1 MQMHCV
7 NDFYKFFINIQ
18 KYTILDN
25 MATNNPNVDAI
36 VGYVDQQRVPL
47 IGKSV
52 LGAKA
57 PQYFNLMTG
66 VKGTTALNI
75 LNADP
80 ALQCGNACGFTSEN
94 DTTFTQREIEAIPFK
109 VNMTFCDKNLLDTW
123 ANYEVKVAA
132 GIKNLPFEE
141 EWTGQI
147 VAKVQDQ
154 LEKFIW
160 AGGTYCEKTAKGI
173 EGILSNEGG
182 IKVTATAGDS
192 IYKKLVD
199 LYLALPAT
207 VQAADD
213 VITFVNYKS
222 YNELVQELLST
233 SNYRLDVTNL
243 EDGIVLPGTRVKVIP
258 TQGIGSGNQDKTLA
272 VMGRASNFYFGTDM
286 RGDSEVFDLWYSQD
300 NREFRLA
307 IEFTAGTQVAFPDEA
322 GILVSQ
328 A

>member
-1 MQMHCV
+1 
-7 NDFYKFFINIQ
+7 
-18 KYTILDN
+18 

-36 VGYVDQQRVPL
+36 VGYVDKQRVPL

-66 VKGTTALNI
+66 VNGTTALNI

-80 ALQCGNACGFTSEN
+80 ALQCGNACGFNSEN
-94 DTTFTQREIEAIPFK
+94 DTTFTQRNMEAIPFK
-109 VNMTFCDKNLLDTW
+109 VNMAFCDKNLLDTW

-132 GIKNLPFEE
+132 GLKNLPFEE

-160 AGGTYCEKTAKGI
+160 TGGTYCEKTVKGI
-173 EGILSNEGG
+173 EQILNTEGG
-182 IKVTATAGDS
+182 NKVTIAKGDS
-192 IYKKLVD
+192 IYTKLVD
-199 LYLALPAT
+199 LYLALPAA

-213 VITFVNYKS
+213 VIAFVHYQT
-222 YNELVQELLST
+222 YNKLVQEILTASH
-233 SNYRLDVTNL
+233 YHLDVTNL

-258 TQGIGSGNQDKTLA
+258 TQGIGSAVGDKTVA
-272 VMGRASNFYFGTDM
+272 VIGRASNFYFGTDM

-307 IEFTAGTQVAFPDEA
+307 IEFTAGAQVAFPDEA
-322 GILVSQ
+322 GILVYQS
-328 A
+328 

>member
-1 MQMHCV
+1 
-7 NDFYKFFINIQ
+7 
-18 KYTILDN
+18 

-75 LNADP
+75 INADP
-80 ALQCGNACGFTSEN
+80 ALQCGNACGFTSAN
-94 DTTFTQREIEAIPFK
+94 DTTFSQREIDPIPFK

-147 VAKVQDQ
+147 VAKVQDK

-160 AGGTYCEKTAKGI
+160 AGGQYCEKTVKGI
-173 EGILSNEGG
+173 EGILNTEGG
-182 IKVTATAGDS
+182 IKLTATAGDS
-192 IYKKLVD
+192 IYTKLVE
-199 LYLALPAT
+199 LFLALPET

-213 VITFVNYKS
+213 VVAFVNSEKRQKIKRKISCILNGVLHAS
-222 YNELVQELLST
+222 YIQMKIYLHRQ
-233 SNYRLDVTNL
+233 
-243 EDGIVLPGTRVKVIP
+243 I
-258 TQGIGSGNQDKTLA
+258 Q
-272 VMGRASNFYFGTDM
+272 
-286 RGDSEVFDLWYSQD
+286 
-300 NREFRLA
+300 
-307 IEFTAGTQVAFPDEA
+307 
-322 GILVSQ
+322 
-328 A
+328 

>member
-1 MQMHCV
+1 
-7 NDFYKFFINIQ
+7 
-18 KYTILDN
+18 
-25 MATNNPNVDAI
+25 MATTNPNVDAI
-36 VGYVDQQRVPL
+36 VGYVEQQRVPL

-75 LNADP
+75 INADP

-94 DTTFTQREIEAIPFK
+94 DTTFSQREIEPIPFK

-132 GIKNLPFEE
+132 GIKSLPFEE
-141 EWTGQI
+141 EWTDQI
-147 VAKVQDQ
+147 VARVQDK

-160 AGGTYCEKTAKGI
+160 AGGQYCEKTVKGI
-173 EGILSNEGG
+173 EGILNTENG
-182 IKVTATAGDS
+182 IKVTATSGDS
-192 IYKKLVD
+192 IYTKLVE
-199 LYLALPAT
+199 LFLALPDT

-213 VITFVNYKS
+213 VVAFVNYKS
-222 YNELVQELLST
+222 YNKLVQEILSA
-233 SNYRLDVTNL
+233 SHYHLDVTNL

-258 TQGIGSGNQDKTLA
+258 SQGIGSGTADKTLA
-272 VMGRASNFYFGTDM
+272 VIGRASNFYFGTDM

-307 IEFTAGTQVAFPDEA
+307 IEFVAGAQVAFPDEA
-322 GILVSQ
+322 GILVEQ
-328 A
+328 

>member
-1 MQMHCV
+1 
-7 NDFYKFFINIQ
+7 
-18 KYTILDN
+18 

-36 VGYVDQQRVPL
+36 VGYVDKQRVPL

-75 LNADP
+75 LDADP
-80 ALQCGNACGFTSEN
+80 ALQCGNACGFNSAN
-94 DTTFTQREIEAIPFK
+94 DTTFTQRQMEVIPFK

-147 VAKVQDQ
+147 VAKVQDK

-160 AGGTYCEKTAKGI
+160 SGGNYCQKGVLGI
-173 EGILSNEGG
+173 EGILNNEGG
-182 IKVTATAGDS
+182 HKVTLKTGDS
-192 IYKKLVD
+192 IYTKLVD
-199 LYLALPAT
+199 LYLALPET

-213 VITFVNYKS
+213 VITFVNYQS
-222 YNELVQELLST
+222 YNKLVQEILSA
-233 SNYRLDVTNL
+233 SHYHLDVTNL
-243 EDGIVLPGTRVKVIP
+243 EDGIVLPGTRVKVVP
-258 TQGIGSGNQDKTLA
+258 TQGIGSGTEDKTLA

-307 IEFTAGTQVAFPDEA
+307 IEFTAGAQVAFPDEA
-322 GILVSQ
+322 GILVAQ

>member
-1 MQMHCV
+1 
-7 NDFYKFFINIQ
+7 
-18 KYTILDN
+18 

-57 PQYFNLMTG
+57 PQYFTLMTG

-75 LNADP
+75 MDADP
-80 ALQCGNACGFTSEN
+80 ALQCGNACGFASEN
-94 DTTFTQREIEAIPFK
+94 DTTFTQREMEAIPFK

-160 AGGTYCEKTAKGI
+160 AGGTYCEKTVKGI
-173 EGILSNEGG
+173 EGILKDENG
-182 IKVTATAGDS
+182 IKVTAADGDS
-192 IYKKLVD
+192 IYTKLVE
-199 LYLALPAT
+199 LYLALPAA

-213 VITFVNYKS
+213 VIAFVSYKS
-222 YNELVQELLST
+222 YNKLVQEILT
-233 SNYRLDVTNL
+233 
-243 EDGIVLPGTRVKVIP
+243 
-258 TQGIGSGNQDKTLA
+258 
-272 VMGRASNFYFGTDM
+272 ASH
-286 RGDSEVFDLWYSQD
+286 
-300 NREFRLA
+300 
-307 IEFTAGTQVAFPDEA
+307 
-322 GILVSQ
+322 
-328 A
+328 

>member
-1 MQMHCV
+1 
-7 NDFYKFFINIQ
+7 
-18 KYTILDN
+18 
-25 MATNNPNVDAI
+25 MATTNPNVDAI

-75 LNADP
+75 INADP

-94 DTTFTQREIEAIPFK
+94 DTTFSQREIEPIPFK

-132 GIKNLPFEE
+132 GIKSLPFEE
-141 EWTGQI
+141 AWTDQI
-147 VAKVQDQ
+147 VARVQDK

-160 AGGTYCEKTAKGI
+160 AGGQYCEKTVKGI
-173 EGILSNEGG
+173 EGILNTENG
-182 IKVTATAGDS
+182 IKVTATSGDS
-192 IYKKLVD
+192 IYTKLVE
-199 LYLALPAT
+199 LFLALPDT

-213 VITFVNYKS
+213 VVAFVNYKS
-222 YNELVQELLST
+222 YNKLVQEILSA
-233 SNYRLDVTNL
+233 SHYHLDVTNL
-243 EDGIVLPGTRVKVIP
+243 EDGVVLPGTRVKVIP
-258 TQGIGSGNQDKTLA
+258 SQGIGSGTADKTLA
-272 VMGRASNFYFGTDM
+272 VIGRASNFYFGTDM

-307 IEFTAGTQVAFPDEA
+307 IEFVAGAQVAFPDEA
-322 GILVSQ
+322 GILVEQ
-328 A
+328 

>member
-1 MQMHCV
+1 
-7 NDFYKFFINIQ
+7 
-18 KYTILDN
+18 

-52 LGAKA
+52 LGAKT
-57 PQYFNLMTG
+57 PQYFTLMTG
-66 VKGTTALNI
+66 VKGTTALN
-75 LNADP
+75 LMDADP
-80 ALQCGNACGFTSEN
+80 ALQCGNACGFNSEN
-94 DTTFTQREIEAIPFK
+94 DTTFTQREMEAIPFK

-141 EWTGQI
+141 EWTSQI

-160 AGGTYCEKTAKGI
+160 AGGTYCEKTVKGI
-173 EGILSNEGG
+173 EQILNDDG
-182 IKVTATAGDS
+182 IKVTAAEGDS
-192 IYKKLVD
+192 IYTKLVE
-199 LYLALPAT
+199 LYLALPEA

-213 VITFVNYKS
+213 VIAFVNYKS
-222 YNELVQELLST
+222 YNKLVQEILSA
-233 SNYRLDVTNL
+233 SHYHLDVTNL
-243 EDGIVLPGTRVKVIP
+243 EDGIVLPGTRVKVVP
-258 TQGIGSGNQDKTLA
+258 TQGIGSGTKDKTLA
-272 VMGRASNFYFGTDM
+272 VIGRTSNFYFGTDM
-286 RGDSEVFDLWYSQD
+286 RGDSEVFDLWYSKD

-307 IEFTAGTQVAFPDEA
+307 IEFVAGAQVAFPDEA
-322 GILVSQ
+322 GILVLQ

>member
-1 MQMHCV
+1 
-7 NDFYKFFINIQ
+7 
-18 KYTILDN
+18 

-75 LNADP
+75 INADP

-94 DTTFTQREIEAIPFK
+94 DTTFSQREIEPIPFK

-132 GIKNLPFEE
+132 GIKSLPFEE
-141 EWTGQI
+141 AWTDQI
-147 VAKVQDQ
+147 VARVQDK

-160 AGGTYCEKTAKGI
+160 AGGQYCEKTVKGI
-173 EGILSNEGG
+173 EGILNTENG
-182 IKVTATAGDS
+182 IKVTATSGDS
-192 IYKKLVD
+192 IYTKLVE
-199 LYLALPAT
+199 LFLALPDT

-213 VITFVNYKS
+213 VVAFVNYKS
-222 YNELVQELLST
+222 YNKLVQEILSA
-233 SNYRLDVTNL
+233 SHYHLDVTNL

-258 TQGIGSGNQDKTLA
+258 SQGIGSGTADKTLA
-272 VMGRASNFYFGTDM
+272 VIGRASNFYFGTDM

-307 IEFTAGTQVAFPDEA
+307 IEFVAGAQVAFPDEA
-322 GILVSQ
+322 GILVEQ
-328 A
+328 

>member
-1 MQMHCV
+1 M
-7 NDFYKFFINIQ
+7 
-18 KYTILDN
+18 
-25 MATNNPNVDAI
+25 
-36 VGYVDQQRVPL
+36 
-47 IGKSV
+47 
-52 LGAKA
+52 
-57 PQYFNLMTG
+57 
-66 VKGTTALNI
+66 
-75 LNADP
+75 
-80 ALQCGNACGFTSEN
+80 
-94 DTTFTQREIEAIPFK
+94 EAIPFK

-147 VAKVQDQ
+147 VARVQDQ

-160 AGGTYCEKTAKGI
+160 AGGTYCEKTVKGI
-173 EGILSNEGG
+173 EGILNTEGG
-182 IKVTATAGDS
+182 HKVTLNTGDS
-192 IYKKLVD
+192 IYTKIVD

-213 VITFVNYKS
+213 VIAFVNYQA
-222 YNELVQELLST
+222 YNKLVQEILSA
-233 SNYRLDVTNL
+233 SHYHLDVTNL

-307 IEFTAGTQVAFPDEA
+307 IEFTAGAQVAFPDEA
-322 GILVSQ
+322 GILVYQ

>member
-1 MQMHCV
+1 
-7 NDFYKFFINIQ
+7 
-18 KYTILDN
+18 

-36 VGYVDQQRVPL
+36 VGYVDEQRVPL

-57 PQYFNLMTG
+57 PKYFNLMTG
-66 VKGTTALNI
+66 VKGTAALNI

-80 ALQCGNACGFTSEN
+80 ALQCGDACGFNSEN

-160 AGGTYCEKTAKGI
+160 AGGTYCNKTVKGI
-173 EGILSNEGG
+173 EEIISAEGG
-182 IKVTATAGDS
+182 HKVTFNTGDS
-192 IYKKLVD
+192 IYTQLVN
-199 LYLALPAT
+199 LFLTLPAT

-213 VITFVNYKS
+213 VITFVNYQA
-222 YNELVQELLST
+222 YNKLVQEILSA
-233 SNYRLDVTNL
+233 SQYHLDVTNL
-243 EDGIVLPGTRVKVIP
+243 EDGIVLPGTRVKVVP
-258 TQGIGSGNQDKTLA
+258 TQGIGSGTADKTLA

-286 RGDSEVFDLWYSQD
+286 RGDSEVFDLWYSKD

-307 IEFTAGTQVAFPDEA
+307 IEFTAGAQVAFPDEA
-322 GILVSQ
+322 GILVL

>member
-1 MQMHCV
+1 
-7 NDFYKFFINIQ
+7 
-18 KYTILDN
+18 

-36 VGYVDQQRVPL
+36 VGYVDKQRVPL

-66 VKGTTALNI
+66 VKGTTNLNI

-80 ALQCGNACGFTSEN
+80 ALQCGNACGFNSEN
-94 DTTFTQREIEAIPFK
+94 DTTFTKREMQVIPFK

-147 VAKVQDQ
+147 VAKVQDK

-160 AGGTYCEKTAKGI
+160 TGGTYCEKTVKGI
-173 EGILSNEGG
+173 EDILKDEGG
-182 IKVTATAGDS
+182 IKVTAAADS
-192 IYKKLVD
+192 IYTKLVD
-199 LYLALPAT
+199 LYLALPET

-213 VITFVNYKS
+213 VITFVNYQS
-222 YNELVQELLST
+222 YNKLVQEILSA
-233 SNYRLDVTNL
+233 SHYHLDVTNL

-307 IEFTAGTQVAFPDEA
+307 IEFTAGAQVAFPDEA
-322 GILVSQ
+322 GILVTQ

>member
-1 MQMHCV
+1 
-7 NDFYKFFINIQ
+7 
-18 KYTILDN
+18 

-36 VGYVDQQRVPL
+36 VGYVDKQRVPL

-75 LNADP
+75 LDADP
-80 ALQCGNACGFTSEN
+80 ALQCGNACGFNSAN
-94 DTTFTQREIEAIPFK
+94 DTTFTQRQMEVIPFK

-147 VAKVQDQ
+147 VAKVQDK

-160 AGGTYCEKTAKGI
+160 TGGNYCQNGVFGI
-173 EGILSNEGG
+173 EQILSNEGG
-182 IKVTATAGDS
+182 HKVTLNTGDS
-192 IYKKLVD
+192 IYTKLVD
-199 LYLALPAT
+199 LYLVLPET

-213 VITFVNYKS
+213 VITFVNYQS
-222 YNELVQELLST
+222 YNKLVQEILSA
-233 SNYRLDVTNL
+233 SHYHLDVTNL
-243 EDGIVLPGTRVKVIP
+243 EDGIVLPGTRVKVVP
-258 TQGIGSGNQDKTLA
+258 TQGIGSGTEDKTLA

-307 IEFTAGTQVAFPDEA
+307 IEFTAGAQVAFPDEA
-322 GILVSQ
+322 GILVAQ

>member
-1 MQMHCV
+1 
-7 NDFYKFFINIQ
+7 
-18 KYTILDN
+18 

-36 VGYVDQQRVPL
+36 VGYVDKQRVPL

-57 PQYFNLMTG
+57 PQYFTLMTG

-80 ALQCGNACGFTSEN
+80 ALQCGNACGFNSEN
-94 DTTFTQREIEAIPFK
+94 DTTFTQRNMEAIPFK

-132 GIKNLPFEE
+132 GLKNLPFEE
-141 EWTGQI
+141 EWTSQI

-160 AGGTYCEKTAKGI
+160 AGGTYCEKTIKGI
-173 EGILSNEGG
+173 EQILNTEGG
-182 IKVTATAGDS
+182 NKVTIAKGDS
-192 IYKKLVD
+192 IYTKLVD
-199 LYLALPAT
+199 LYLALPAA

-213 VITFVNYKS
+213 VIAFVHYQT
-222 YNELVQELLST
+222 YNKLVQEILTASH
-233 SNYRLDVTNL
+233 YHIDVTNL

-258 TQGIGSGNQDKTLA
+258 TQGIGSGVSDKTLA

-286 RGDSEVFDLWYSQD
+286 RGDSEVFDLWYSKD

-307 IEFTAGTQVAFPDEA
+307 IEFVAGAQVAFPDEA
-322 GILVSQ
+322 GILVYQ

>member
-1 MQMHCV
+1 
-7 NDFYKFFINIQ
+7 
-18 KYTILDN
+18 
-25 MATNNPNVDAI
+25 MATNNPNVDSI
-36 VGYVDQQRVPL
+36 VGYVDEQRVPL

-57 PQYFNLMTG
+57 PKYFNLMTG
-66 VKGTTALNI
+66 VKGTTALNLI
-75 LNADP
+75 NADP
-80 ALQCGNACGFTSEN
+80 ALQCGNACGFKSEN
-94 DTTFTQREIEAIPFK
+94 DTTFTQREMEAIPFK

-132 GIKNLPFEE
+132 GIKTLPFEE

-160 AGGTYCEKTAKGI
+160 AGGTYCDKTVKGI
-173 EGILSNEGG
+173 EQILATEGG
-182 IKVTATAGDS
+182 HTVTLATGDS
-192 IYKKLVD
+192 IYTKLVE
-199 LYLALPAT
+199 LYLFLPQA

-213 VITFVNYKS
+213 VIAFVNYQA
-222 YNELVQELLST
+222 YNKLVQEILAASQ
-233 SNYRLDVTNL
+233 YHLDVTNL
-243 EDGIVLPGTRVKVIP
+243 EDGIVLPGTRVKVVP
-258 TQGIGSGNQDKTLA
+258 TQGIGSGTQDKTLA
-272 VMGRASNFYFGTDM
+272 VIGRASNFYFGTDM

-307 IEFTAGTQVAFPDEA
+307 IEFVAGTQVAFPDEA
-322 GILVSQ
+322 GMLVYQ

>member
-1 MQMHCV
+1 
-7 NDFYKFFINIQ
+7 
-18 KYTILDN
+18 
-25 MATNNPNVDAI
+25 MATTNPNVDAI
-36 VGYVDQQRVPL
+36 VGYVEQQRVPL

-75 LNADP
+75 INADP

-94 DTTFTQREIEAIPFK
+94 DTTFSQREIEPIPFK

-132 GIKNLPFEE
+132 GIKSLPFEE
-141 EWTGQI
+141 EWTDQI
-147 VAKVQDQ
+147 VARVQDK

-160 AGGTYCEKTAKGI
+160 AGGQYCEKTVKGI
-173 EGILSNEGG
+173 EGILNTENG
-182 IKVTATAGDS
+182 IKVTATSGDS
-192 IYKKLVD
+192 IYTKLVE
-199 LYLALPAT
+199 LFLALPDT

-213 VITFVNYKS
+213 VVAFVNYKS
-222 YNELVQELLST
+222 YNKLVQEILSA
-233 SNYRLDVTNL
+233 SHYHLDVTNL

-258 TQGIGSGNQDKTLA
+258 SQGIGSGAADKTLA
-272 VMGRASNFYFGTDM
+272 VIGRASNFYFGTDM
-286 RGDSEVFDLWYSQD
+286 RGDSEVFDLWYSKD

-307 IEFTAGTQVAFPDEA
+307 IEFVAGAQVAFPDEA
-322 GILVSQ
+322 GILVEQ
-328 A
+328 

>member
-1 MQMHCV
+1 
-7 NDFYKFFINIQ
+7 
-18 KYTILDN
+18 

-57 PQYFNLMTG
+57 PQYFTLMTG

-80 ALQCGNACGFTSEN
+80 ALQCGNACGFNSAN
-94 DTTFTQREIEAIPFK
+94 DTTFTQRQMEAIPFK

-160 AGGTYCEKTAKGI
+160 TGGTYCEKTVKGI
-173 EGILSNEGG
+173 EQILNTEGG
-182 IKVTATAGDS
+182 NKVTIAKADS
-192 IYKKLVD
+192 IYTKLVE
-199 LYLALPAT
+199 LYLALPQT

-213 VITFVNYKS
+213 VITFVNYYT
-222 YNELVQELLST
+222 YNKLVQELLSA
-233 SNYRLDVTNL
+233 SHYHLDVTNL
-243 EDGIVLPGTRVKVIP
+243 EDGVVLPGTRVKVIP
-258 TQGIGSGNQDKTLA
+258 TQAIGSAVGDKTVA

-307 IEFTAGTQVAFPDEA
+307 IEFTAGAQVAFPDEA
-322 GILVSQ
+322 GILIYQ
-328 A
+328 Q

>member
-1 MQMHCV
+1 
-7 NDFYKFFINIQ
+7 
-18 KYTILDN
+18 

-36 VGYVDQQRVPL
+36 VGYVEQQRVPL

-75 LNADP
+75 INADP

-94 DTTFTQREIEAIPFK
+94 DTTFSQREIEPIPFK

-132 GIKNLPFEE
+132 GIKSLPFEE
-141 EWTGQI
+141 AWTDQI
-147 VAKVQDQ
+147 VARVQDK

-160 AGGTYCEKTAKGI
+160 AGGQYCEKTVKGI
-173 EGILSNEGG
+173 EGILNTENG
-182 IKVTATAGDS
+182 IKVTATSGDS
-192 IYKKLVD
+192 IYTKLVE
-199 LYLALPAT
+199 LFLALPDT

-213 VITFVNYKS
+213 VVAFVNYKS
-222 YNELVQELLST
+222 YNKLVQEILSA
-233 SNYRLDVTNL
+233 SHYHLDVTNL

-258 TQGIGSGNQDKTLA
+258 SQGIGSGTADKTLA
-272 VMGRASNFYFGTDM
+272 VIGRASNFYFGTDM

-307 IEFTAGTQVAFPDEA
+307 IEFVAGAQVAFPDEA
-322 GILVSQ
+322 GILVEQ
-328 A
+328 

>member
-1 MQMHCV
+1 
-7 NDFYKFFINIQ
+7 
-18 KYTILDN
+18 
-25 MATNNPNVDAI
+25 MATTNPNVDAI

-75 LNADP
+75 LDANP
-80 ALQCGNACGFTSEN
+80 ALQCGNACGFDAAN
-94 DTTFTQREIEAIPFK
+94 DTTFSERELEAIPFK

-132 GIKNLPFEE
+132 GIKSLPFEE

-147 VAKVQDQ
+147 VARVQDQ

-160 AGGTYCEKTAKGI
+160 VGGTYCEKTVKGI
-173 EGILSNEGG
+173 EGILKDENG
-182 IKVTATAGDS
+182 IKVNFADGDS
-192 IYKKLVD
+192 IYNKLIE
-199 LYLALPAT
+199 LFLALPDT

-213 VITFVNYKS
+213 VVAFVSYKS
-222 YNELVQELLST
+222 YNKLVQEILSA
-233 SNYRLDVTNL
+233 SHYHLDVNNL
-243 EDGIVLPGTRVKVIP
+243 EDGVVLPGTRVKVIP
-258 TQGIGSGNQDKTLA
+258 SQGIGSGTQDKTLA

-307 IEFTAGTQVAFPDEA
+307 IEFTAGAQVAFPDEA
-322 GILVSQ
+322 GILVTQ
-328 A
+328 

>member
-1 MQMHCV
+1 
-7 NDFYKFFINIQ
+7 
-18 KYTILDN
+18 
-25 MATNNPNVDAI
+25 MATTNPNVDAI
-36 VGYVDQQRVPL
+36 VGYVEQQRVPL

-57 PQYFNLMTG
+57 PQSFNLMTG

-75 LNADP
+75 INADP

-94 DTTFTQREIEAIPFK
+94 DTTFSQREIEPIPFK

-132 GIKNLPFEE
+132 GIKSLPFEE
-141 EWTGQI
+141 AWTDQI
-147 VAKVQDQ
+147 VARVQDK

-160 AGGTYCEKTAKGI
+160 AGGQYCEKTVKGI
-173 EGILSNEGG
+173 EGILNTENG
-182 IKVTATAGDS
+182 IKVTATSGDS
-192 IYKKLVD
+192 IYTKLVE
-199 LYLALPAT
+199 LFLALPDT

-213 VITFVNYKS
+213 VVAFVNYKS
-222 YNELVQELLST
+222 YNKLVQEILSA
-233 SNYRLDVTNL
+233 SHYHLDVTNL

-258 TQGIGSGNQDKTLA
+258 SQGIGSGTADKTLA
-272 VMGRASNFYFGTDM
+272 VIGRASNFYFGTDM

-307 IEFTAGTQVAFPDEA
+307 IEFVAGAQVAFPDEA
-322 GILVSQ
+322 GILVEQ
-328 A
+328 

>member
-1 MQMHCV
+1 
-7 NDFYKFFINIQ
+7 
-18 KYTILDN
+18 
-25 MATNNPNVDAI
+25 MATTNPNVDAI
-36 VGYVDQQRVPL
+36 VGYVEQQRVPL

-75 LNADP
+75 INADP

-94 DTTFTQREIEAIPFK
+94 DTTFSQREIEPIPFK

-132 GIKNLPFEE
+132 GIKSLPFEE
-141 EWTGQI
+141 EWTDQI
-147 VAKVQDQ
+147 VARVQDK

-160 AGGTYCEKTAKGI
+160 AGGQYCEKTVKGI
-173 EGILSNEGG
+173 EGILNTENG
-182 IKVTATAGDS
+182 IKVTATSGDS
-192 IYKKLVD
+192 IYTKLVE
-199 LYLALPAT
+199 LFLALPDT

-213 VITFVNYKS
+213 VVAFVNYKS
-222 YNELVQELLST
+222 YNKLVQEILSA
-233 SNYRLDVTNL
+233 SHYHLDVTNL

-258 TQGIGSGNQDKTLA
+258 SQGIGSGAADKTLA
-272 VMGRASNFYFGTDM
+272 VIGRASNFYFGTDM

-307 IEFTAGTQVAFPDEA
+307 IEFVAGAQVAFPDEA
-322 GILVSQ
+322 GILVEQ
-328 A
+328 

>member
-1 MQMHCV
+1 
-7 NDFYKFFINIQ
+7 
-18 KYTILDN
+18 
-25 MATNNPNVDAI
+25 MATTNPNVDAI

-75 LNADP
+75 INADP

-94 DTTFTQREIEAIPFK
+94 DTTFSQREIEPIPFK

-132 GIKNLPFEE
+132 GIKSLPFEE
-141 EWTGQI
+141 AWTDQI
-147 VAKVQDQ
+147 VARVQDK

-160 AGGTYCEKTAKGI
+160 AGGQYCEKTVKGI
-173 EGILSNEGG
+173 EGILNTENG
-182 IKVTATAGDS
+182 IKVTATSGDS
-192 IYKKLVD
+192 IYTKLVE
-199 LYLALPAT
+199 LFLALPDT

-213 VITFVNYKS
+213 VVAFVNYKS
-222 YNELVQELLST
+222 YNKLVQEILSA
-233 SNYRLDVTNL
+233 SHYHLDVTNL

-258 TQGIGSGNQDKTLA
+258 SQGIGSGTADKTLA
-272 VMGRASNFYFGTDM
+272 VIGRASNFYFGTDM

-307 IEFTAGTQVAFPDEA
+307 IEFVAGAQVAFPDEA
-322 GILVSQ
+322 GILVEQ
-328 A
+328 

>member
-1 MQMHCV
+1 
-7 NDFYKFFINIQ
+7 
-18 KYTILDN
+18 
-25 MATNNPNVDAI
+25 MATNNPNVDSI
-36 VGYVDQQRVPL
+36 VGYVDEQRVPL

-57 PQYFNLMTG
+57 PKYFNLMTG
-66 VKGTTALNI
+66 VKGTTALNLI
-75 LNADP
+75 NADP
-80 ALQCGNACGFTSEN
+80 ALQCGNACGFKSEN
-94 DTTFTQREIEAIPFK
+94 DTTFTQREMEAIPFK

-160 AGGTYCEKTAKGI
+160 AGGTYCDKTVKGI
-173 EGILSNEGG
+173 EQILATEGG
-182 IKVTATAGDS
+182 HTVTLATGDS
-192 IYKKLVD
+192 IYTKLVE
-199 LYLALPAT
+199 LYLFLPQA

-213 VITFVNYKS
+213 VIAFVNYQA
-222 YNELVQELLST
+222 YNKLVQEILAASQ
-233 SNYRLDVTNL
+233 YHLDVTNL
-243 EDGIVLPGTRVKVIP
+243 EDGIVLPGTRVKVVP
-258 TQGIGSGNQDKTLA
+258 TQGIGSGTQDKTLA
-272 VMGRASNFYFGTDM
+272 VIGRASNFYFGTDM

-307 IEFTAGTQVAFPDEA
+307 IEFVAGTQVAFPDEA
-322 GILVSQ
+322 GMLVQ

>member
-1 MQMHCV
+1 MV
-7 NDFYKFFINIQ
+7 
-18 KYTILDN
+18 
-25 MATNNPNVDAI
+25 TNNPTVDTI

-52 LGAKA
+52 LGAKT
-57 PQYFNLMTG
+57 PKYFNLMTG

-75 LNADP
+75 LDADP
-80 ALQCGNACGFTSEN
+80 ELQCGDECGFDYAN
-94 DTTFTQREIEAIPFK
+94 GTTFTQREIQVIPFK
-109 VNMTFCDKNLLDTW
+109 VNMVFCDKNLLDTW

-160 AGGTYCEKTAKGI
+160 TGGNYCEKEVKGI
-173 EGILSNEGG
+173 EQILSTEGAHN
-182 IKVTATAGDS
+182 VTFNTGDS
-192 IYKKLVD
+192 IYNKLVE
-199 LYLALPAT
+199 LFLALPAT

-213 VITFVNYKS
+213 VVAFVNYQA
-222 YNELVQELLST
+222 YNKLVQELLSA
-233 SNYRLDVTNL
+233 SQYHLDVTNL
-243 EDGIVLPGTRVKVIP
+243 EDGIVLPGTRVKVVP
-258 TQGIGSGNQDKTLA
+258 TQGIGSGTADKTLA

-286 RGDSEVFDLWYSQD
+286 RGDSEVFDLWYSKD

-307 IEFTAGTQVAFPDEA
+307 IEFTAGAQVAFPDEA
-322 GILVSQ
+322 GIITLQ
-328 A
+328 

>member
-1 MQMHCV
+1 
-7 NDFYKFFINIQ
+7 
-18 KYTILDN
+18 
-25 MATNNPNVDAI
+25 MATNNPNVDSI
-36 VGYVDQQRVPL
+36 VGYVDEQRVPL

-57 PQYFNLMTG
+57 PKYFNLMTG
-66 VKGTTALNI
+66 VKGTTALNLI
-75 LNADP
+75 NADP
-80 ALQCGNACGFTSEN
+80 ALQCGNACGFKSEN
-94 DTTFTQREIEAIPFK
+94 DTTFTQREMEAIPFK

-147 VAKVQDQ
+147 VTKVQDQ

-160 AGGTYCEKTAKGI
+160 AGGTYCDKTVKGI
-173 EGILSNEGG
+173 EQILATEGG
-182 IKVTATAGDS
+182 HTVTLATGDS
-192 IYKKLVD
+192 IYTKLVE
-199 LYLALPAT
+199 LYLFLPQA

-213 VITFVNYKS
+213 VIAFVNYQA
-222 YNELVQELLST
+222 YNKLVQEILAASQ
-233 SNYRLDVTNL
+233 YHLDVTNL
-243 EDGIVLPGTRVKVIP
+243 EDGIVLPGTRVKVVP
-258 TQGIGSGNQDKTLA
+258 TQGIGSGTKDKTLA
-272 VMGRASNFYFGTDM
+272 VIGRASNFYFGTDM

-307 IEFTAGTQVAFPDEA
+307 IEFVAGTQVAFPDEA
-322 GILVSQ
+322 GMLVQ

>member
-1 MQMHCV
+1 
-7 NDFYKFFINIQ
+7 
-18 KYTILDN
+18 

-36 VGYVDQQRVPL
+36 VGYVDEQRVPL

-75 LNADP
+75 LDADP
-80 ALQCGNACGFTSEN
+80 ALQCGNACGFNSAN
-94 DTTFTQREIEAIPFK
+94 DTTFTQRNMEVIPFK

-132 GIKNLPFEE
+132 GLKNLPFEE

-147 VAKVQDQ
+147 VARVQDK

-160 AGGTYCEKTAKGI
+160 TGGQYCEKTVKGI
-173 EGILSNEGG
+173 EQILNTEGG
-182 IKVTATAGDS
+182 NKVTIAKGDS
-192 IYKKLVD
+192 IYTKLVD

-213 VITFVNYKS
+213 VIVFVHYQT
-222 YNELVQELLST
+222 YNKLVQEILTASH
-233 SNYRLDVTNL
+233 YHLDVTNL

-258 TQGIGSGNQDKTLA
+258 SQGIGSGTQDKTIA
-272 VMGRASNFYFGTDM
+272 IIGRASNFYFGTDM

-307 IEFTAGTQVAFPDEA
+307 IEFTAGAQVAFPDEA
-322 GILVSQ
+322 GILVYQ
-328 A
+328 K

>member
-1 MQMHCV
+1 
-7 NDFYKFFINIQ
+7 
-18 KYTILDN
+18 
-25 MATNNPNVDAI
+25 MATTNPNVDAI
-36 VGYVDQQRVPL
+36 VGYVEQQRVPL

-75 LNADP
+75 INADP

-94 DTTFTQREIEAIPFK
+94 DTTFSQREIEPIPFK

-132 GIKNLPFEE
+132 GIKSLPFEE
-141 EWTGQI
+141 AWTDQI
-147 VAKVQDQ
+147 VARVQDK

-160 AGGTYCEKTAKGI
+160 AGGQYCEKTVKGI
-173 EGILSNEGG
+173 EGILNTENG
-182 IKVTATAGDS
+182 IKVTATSGDS
-192 IYKKLVD
+192 IYTKLVE
-199 LYLALPAT
+199 LFLALPDT

-213 VITFVNYKS
+213 VVAFVNYKS
-222 YNELVQELLST
+222 YNKLVQEILSA
-233 SNYRLDVTNL
+233 SHYHLDVTNL

-258 TQGIGSGNQDKTLA
+258 SQGIGSGTADKTLA
-272 VMGRASNFYFGTDM
+272 VIGRASNFYFGTDM

-307 IEFTAGTQVAFPDEA
+307 IEFVAGAQVAFPDEA
-322 GILVSQ
+322 GILVEQ
-328 A
+328 

>member
-1 MQMHCV
+1 
-7 NDFYKFFINIQ
+7 
-18 KYTILDN
+18 
-25 MATNNPNVDAI
+25 MATTNPNVDAI

-75 LNADP
+75 INADP

-94 DTTFTQREIEAIPFK
+94 DTTFSQREIEPIPFK

-132 GIKNLPFEE
+132 GIKSLPFEE
-141 EWTGQI
+141 AWTDQI
-147 VAKVQDQ
+147 VTRVQDK

-160 AGGTYCEKTAKGI
+160 AGGQYCEKTVKGI
-173 EGILSNEGG
+173 EGILNTENG
-182 IKVTATAGDS
+182 IKVTATSGDS
-192 IYKKLVD
+192 IYTKLVE
-199 LYLALPAT
+199 LFLALPDT

-213 VITFVNYKS
+213 VVAFVNYKS
-222 YNELVQELLST
+222 YNKLVQEILSA
-233 SNYRLDVTNL
+233 SHYHLDVTNL

-258 TQGIGSGNQDKTLA
+258 SQGIGSGTADKTLA
-272 VMGRASNFYFGTDM
+272 VIGRASNFYFGTDM
-286 RGDSEVFDLWYSQD
+286 RGDSEVFDLWYSKD

-307 IEFTAGTQVAFPDEA
+307 IEFVAGAQVAFPDEA
-322 GILVSQ
+322 GILVEQ
-328 A
+328 